1 MFSVEL
7 AMLPIRRNA
16 PPAGAEPAQTDPA
29 RTLRDRPELARQFA
43 AVRCRTTELC
53 APLSVEDHVVQPMT
67 DASPAKWHL
76 AHTTWFFEAFVLGGE
91 PFDPAFEF
99 LFNSYYEAV
108 GPRVPRARRGMLTRP
123 SLDQVH
129 AYRAE
134 IDRRVAHALADG
146 SLDDDA
152 RSRLELGL
160 HHEQQH
166 QELILTDLK
175 YLLGTQPLSP
185 AYRELSRDAQTAPS
199 PLGWHALD
207 GGIVEIGAPDGGFAF
222 DNERPRHRVL
232 VAPYRLATRP
242 IANAEVLA
250 FIADGGYRDHRLW
263 LSDGWQLVQAER
275 WEAPLYWTRAD
286 LDAGPERSTDR
297 RHLAARVPLAGT
309 RSGGDHALYDLAG
322 VRPVDPSETACHLSL
337 YEADAIAR
345 WLGAR
350 LPTEAE
356 WEHAAAGSPL
366 GSALGGNFADT
377 GRLHP
382 DRAAAAAG
390 QLAQLF
396 GDVWEWTASSYS
408 PYPGFQPLAGALGE
422 YNGKF
427 MSGQHVLRGGSC
439 LTPAGHVRRS
449 YRNFFPPSARWQMT
463 GVRLAADA

>member
-1 MFSVEL
+1 MS
-7 AMLPIRRNA
+7 PIGSTTMR
-16 PPAGAEPAQTDPA
+16 AEPTPGPSGELSLADRFTA
-29 RTLRDRPELARQFA
+29 VRSRTLA
-43 AVRCRTTELC
+43 LC
-53 APLSVEDHVVQPMT
+53 APLSAEDHVVQPMP

-76 AHTTWFFEAFVLGGE
+76 AHTTWFFETFVLGGD

-123 SLDQVH
+123 SLEQVH

-134 IDRRVAHALADG
+134 IDQRVERALANG
-146 SLDDDA
+146 SLGDDA

-160 HHEQQH
+160 HHEEQH

-175 YLLGTQPLSP
+175 YLLGTQPLLP
-185 AYRELSRDAQTAPS
+185 AYRELARGAPTAPE
-199 PLGWHALD
+199 PLAWREEA
-207 GGIVEIGAPDGGFAF
+207 GGIVEIGAPETGFAF

-275 WEAPLYWTRAD
+275 WEAPLYWTRV
-286 LDAGPERSTDR
+286 EQNY
-297 RHLAARVPLAGT
+297 V
-309 RSGGDHALYDLAG
+309 LYDLAG
-322 VRPVDPSETACHLSL
+322 VRAVDPGETACHLSL

-350 LPTEAE
+350 LPTEVE
-356 WEHAAAGSPL
+356 WEHATTGCSL
-366 GSALGGNFADT
+366 DGNFADR

-382 DRAAAAAG
+382 DRAATATG

-408 PYPGFQPLAGALGE
+408 PYPGFRPLAGALGE

-439 LTPAGHVRRS
+439 LTPAGHIRRT
-449 YRNFFPPSARWQMT
+449 YRNFFPPGARWQMT
-463 GVRLAADA
+463 GVRLAADV

>member
-1 MFSVEL
+1 
-7 AMLPIRRNA
+7 MLSPES
-16 PPAGAEPAQTDPA
+16 PPVPAEPSGASVLAQRFA
-29 RTLRDRPELARQFA
+29 KVRDRTR
-43 AVRCRTTELC
+43 ELC
-53 APLSVEDHVVQPMT
+53 MPLSAEDHVVQPMP

-108 GPRVPRARRGMLTRP
+108 GPRMPRARRGMLTRP
-123 SLDQVH
+123 SLERIH
-129 AYRAE
+129 AYRAV
-134 IDRRVAHALADG
+134 IDRRVAHALANG
-146 SLDDDA
+146 SVDAGA

-175 YLLGTQPLSP
+175 YLLGTQPLAP
-185 AYRELSRDAQTAPS
+185 AYRDRAAGEATS
-199 PLGWHALD
+199 PEPLAWRPFD
-207 GGIVEIGAPDGGFAF
+207 GGLIEIGASETGFAF
-222 DNERPRHRVL
+222 DNERPRHRVF

-263 LSDGWQLVQAER
+263 LSDGWQLVQSER
-275 WEAPLYWTRAD
+275 WEAPLYWTRRD
-286 LDAGPERSTDR
+286 
-297 RHLAARVPLAGT
+297 
-309 RSGGDHALYDLAG
+309 GDHALYELAG
-322 VRPVDPSETACHLSL
+322 MRAVDPGETACHLSL

-345 WLGAR
+345 WLGGR

-356 WEHAAAGSPL
+356 WENAAAQPPWE
-366 GSALGGNFADT
+366 GNFADA

-382 DRAAAAAG
+382 DRAEPVTAG
-390 QLAQLF
+390 LAQLF

-408 PYPGFQPLAGALGE
+408 AFPGFRPLAAALGE

-427 MSGQHVLRGGSC
+427 MNGQYVLRGGSC

-449 YRNFFPPSARWQMT
+449 YRNFFPPAARWQMT
-463 GVRLAADA
+463 GVRLAGDV